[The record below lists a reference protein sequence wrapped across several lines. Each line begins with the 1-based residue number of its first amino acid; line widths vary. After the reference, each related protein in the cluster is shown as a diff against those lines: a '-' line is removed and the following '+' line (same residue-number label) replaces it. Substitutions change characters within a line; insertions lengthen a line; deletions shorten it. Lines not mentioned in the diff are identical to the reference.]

1 MLSIL
6 YNIFFNPYLIS
17 FRLWINI
24 FKLFSTLFQIQQND
38 QVRSAAVLPLVYSIV
53 MSSFTPYSIYLLSH
67 MDDKSDIITDIVYY
81 GSIGF
86 FTSNIVIGNIYYN
99 NIINRNRFG
108 YLFKFINIGMIIYY
122 RQINKFNYIII
133 GLPFQL
139 PMIIKY
145 YGILDIRYK
154 NKNIYVMLYFFYRV
168 VYSMFLL
175 INVIKY
181 KMNDLLIYL
190 IGIFIYFLYN
200 Y

>member
-1 MLSIL
+1 MLSLL

-17 FRLWINI
+17 FRVWINI

-38 QVRSAAVLPLVYSIV
+38 QVRSAAVLPLVYSVV
-53 MSSFTPYSIYLLSH
+53 MSSFTPYSIFLLSR

-154 NKNIYVMLYFFYRV
+154 NENIYKMLYFFYRV
-168 VYSMFLL
+168 VYSIFLL